1 MESLARRLEFASQQD
16 QKEEEQPE
24 ASRAAAEEGV
34 PPPTAVALSGSEG
47 PPTKAGNRAPGWG
60 SSGGA

>member
-34 PPPTAVALSGSEG
+34 PPTAVAD
-47 PPTKAGNRAPGWG
+47 R
-60 SSGGA
+60 